1 MSEMRGWTRREAL
14 GILGLGA
21 AAVALPEWASAQ
33 TSAFPK
39 GAVIRTVLKDYA
51 PEELAGGAT
60 LFHEHFQL
68 ATDFNQKFV
77 AATAALTE
85 LPMVNSASG
94 LRPLAPP
101 IETNEP
107 RRSFRSGQAA
117 RTSRIWPKNF
127 SA

>member
-1 MSEMRGWTRREAL
+1 MTERITRVGIVAKHGLLAASEPLTRL
-14 GILGLGA
+14 
-21 AAVALPEWASAQ
+21 ASWLDQ
-33 TSAFPK
+33 RQVSMVF
-39 GAVIRTVLKDYA
+39 
-51 PEELAGGAT
+51 E
-60 LFHEHFQL
+60 
-68 ATDFNQKFV
+68 

-94 LRPLAPP
+94 LRPLVPP